1 MTISCL
7 TSLHPKNDPY
17 ITVFHKDNK
26 AYSQRSLQ
34 SDRMWSNNGNMNN
47 YYQQHQNNRDSFSSS
62 YPQFGSYNSGYQS
75 SNPPSSGYGNNFVSG
90 YGPSASGYGPTSTA
104 NGPSSYAYSPNSADP
119 RKDSSPVYVS
129 NPSGYQKSD
138 HSGYSGGK
146 HASYSGGG
154 GYGKM
159 SKCPGIPLSLLLI
172 TLLGIAVLG
181 AILFLK
187 IQAAGRRKRRSAF
200 HWEDLADLVA
210 IGRRIFQ

>member
-1 MTISCL
+1 MTISSL
-7 TSLHPKNDPY
+7 ASLHPKSDQY

-47 YYQQHQNNRDSFSSS
+47 YYQQHQNNRDSISLS

-75 SNPPSSGYGNNFVSG
+75 SNAPSSGYGNTFVSG
-90 YGPSASGYGPTSTA
+90 YGPSASGYGLTSTA
-104 NGPSSYAYSPNSADP
+104 NGPSSYAYSPNSADL

-138 HSGYSGGK
+138 HSSYSGGK

-200 HWEDLADLVA
+200 HWEDLADLVN
-210 IGRRIFQ
+210 IGMKIFQ